1 MISSFLTLDH
11 DLCNMFGLYFQ
22 DPDET
27 AGDDEHLSEYG
38 EGDLEVDGEDEDGEV
53 DDADGDD
60 VEGDDVEGDDGEG
73 DAEGPNVQP
82 LDSSDEE
89 RAPDDDDQLDD
100 TIESDGESVTVDDER
115 EEGDGQVISIISL
128 CWFDPY

>member
-1 MISSFLTLDH
+1 MILSVLILDREH
-11 DLCNMFGLYFQ
+11 CYMFELYFQ

-53 DDADGDD
+53 D
-60 VEGDDVEGDDGEG
+60 EGDGDDGEG

-89 RAPDDDDQLDD
+89 RAPDDDDALDD

-115 EEGDGQVISIISL
+115 EEGDGQVIAIISL
-128 CWFDPY
+128 C